1 VGHLTPHSGAQTD
14 WLRQTLE
21 GHSDRPLCLVA
32 YHVPLFPGFRLS
44 SGALPSAGRKV
55 WQPLFEQFDNT
66 VALEHH
72 DDIFKRSVLIR
83 GDAEA
88 EDGISLYLGDAAG
101 ASVTLPAIDEEGI
114 EFDQVTRM
122 ARYGSLTLDL
132 PTVDGVDELHRL
144 QCVIEAGLWLPAF
157 TDAIQKM

>member
-88 EDGISLYLGDAAG
+88 EDGILSTWATPL
-101 ASVTLPAIDEEGI
+101 
-114 EFDQVTRM
+114 
-122 ARYGSLTLDL
+122 AR
-132 PTVDGVDELHRL
+132 R
-144 QCVIEAGLWLPAF
+144 
-157 TDAIQKM
+157 